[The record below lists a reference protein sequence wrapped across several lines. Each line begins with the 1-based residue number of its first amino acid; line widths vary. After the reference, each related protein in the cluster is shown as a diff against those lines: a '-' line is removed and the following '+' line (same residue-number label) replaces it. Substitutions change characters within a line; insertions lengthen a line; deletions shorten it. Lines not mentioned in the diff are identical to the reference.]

1 MSPTTYDEEKANEQ
15 NELYKEMENERK
27 RTDRWSNTIIAVFIL
42 CVLLTGVL
50 WIVNNY
56 PLPNW

>member
-1 MSPTTYDEEKANEQ
+1 MSPTTDDEEKANEQ